1 MARSSASTTGLAGI
15 ALAVVVALAGCV
27 PGAPTPLPSGTAAG
41 PSSSPTPTAPPE
53 PVLVEG
59 GTAAENSPYFDKV
72 NSEYFSRIGGM
83 GTSAQLIDNLIA
95 AGFRKQDLE
104 VTGDRT
110 SIDLE
115 ADSLIF
121 SVRLKGE
128 CLIGDYQRPFGYSSM
143 VAPLLGTGS
152 CLIGTTVPIG

>member
-1 MARSSASTTGLAGI
+1 MARSSAGTTALAGI

-27 PGAPTPLPSGTAAG
+27 PGAPTPVPSGTAAG
-41 PSSSPTPTAPPE
+41 PSSSPTPTTAAAPA
-53 PVLVEG
+53 LVEG
-59 GTAAENSPYFDKV
+59 GTAADNSAYFDKV
-72 NSEYFSRIGGM
+72 NIEYFTRLGGM
-83 GTSAQLIDNLIA
+83 GTSAGLVDSLVA

-104 VTGDRT
+104 VTADRT

-128 CLIGDYQRPFGYSSM
+128 CLIGDYQRATGYTSM
-143 VAPLLGTGS
+143 IAPLLGTGS